1 VLAAARVVVHGEP
14 AFSAP
19 AIASEVVRAA
29 VVLEL
34 ATGDELAA
42 VAAVALAIEVVRALA
57 AAVAAALSP
66 GESA

>member
-1 VLAAARVVVHGEP
+1 MAVVL
-14 AFSAP
+14 
-19 AIASEVVRAA
+19 AA